1 MIDDTLLLTVCGIGA
16 SLLLTIAFGIW
27 KRSKGKTSIF
37 AQDDTLEDVGLSVLS
52 AAFPS
57 RATTEDFRTVL
68 RPPWGLRIGGPI
80 LAALM
85 LIYVDL
91 TPLTESLGWALPE
104 GPRLFKLGIGAV
116 LAYTTAMLLFVQ
128 RVAYDRRE
136 IRSYGMDPRAQT
148 RQLSGLTGIE
158 MHPNRPALVLS
169 FADQPHLYIPK
180 YLSDRETFIAE
191 MRAIAAQNALAA
203 PDHHQSL
210 RYRMGL

>member
-1 MIDDTLLLTVCGIGA
+1 MIDDTLLLAVCGIGA
-16 SLLLTIAFGIW
+16 SVLLTIAFRLW
-27 KRSKGKTSIF
+27 KKSKGETSVF
-37 AQDDTLEDVGLSVLS
+37 AQDDSLEDVGLSVLS

-91 TPLTESLGWALPE
+91 TPLTESVGWALPE
-104 GPRLFKLGIGAV
+104 GARILKLVIGAG
-116 LAYTTAMLLFVQ
+116 LAYSTAMLLFVQ

-136 IRSYGMDPRAQT
+136 IRSYGIDPRPQT

-158 MHPNRPALVLS
+158 MHPKRPALVLS

-191 MRAIAAQNALAA
+191 MRAIAAQNAHAA
-203 PDHHQSL
+203 PDHHRSL